1 MMTEHEAVGPPI
13 PESLI
18 MGGRPLVDTFSCL
31 PNVLCINP
39 IVSAGDTIGA
49 VQY

>member
-1 MMTEHEAVGPPI
+1 MAEHEAVGPPI

-18 MGGRPLVDTFSCL
+18 VGNGPLEDTFSCL
-31 PNVLCINP
+31 SNVLCINP
-39 IVSAGDTIGA
+39 IVSAGGTIGA

>member
-1 MMTEHEAVGPPI
+1 MAEHEAVGSPV
-13 PESLI
+13 PESLV
-18 MGGRPLVDTFSCL
+18 MGGGSLEDAFSCFS
-31 PNVLCINP
+31 NILCINP